1 MVLEPRS
8 TMLNISPN
16 KNPPFEKLSF
26 SYTLFLIESHTFT
39 KDLRKDLR
47 MLCISVSPRGLL
59 QCLDSAPRLD
69 YWLLQLWHLGQN
81 HAITNVRG
89 LTRRQDSH
97 RRGSGPLIGEY
108 VLKAGNMFRK

>member
-1 MVLEPRS
+1 
-8 TMLNISPN
+8 MLNISPN

-89 LTRRQDSH
+89 SLGAKTRTGAAAVR
-97 RRGSGPLIGEY
+97 
-108 VLKAGNMFRK
+108 